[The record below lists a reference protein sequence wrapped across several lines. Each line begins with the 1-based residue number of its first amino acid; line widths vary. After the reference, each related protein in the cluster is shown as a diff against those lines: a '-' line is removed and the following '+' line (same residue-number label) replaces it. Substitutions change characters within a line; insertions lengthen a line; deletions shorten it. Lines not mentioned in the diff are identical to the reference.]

1 MYTQMW
7 DVFCWITLL
16 LRIGCAQGEDMK
28 LLPSPSIIK
37 SSSIVYGMSFTC
49 IKMRSTELRSKKR
62 YNNLTC
68 PSPTESVFNACNSYL
83 CEGVGMRIQLHGTT
97 QLAKWSLRNALG
109 VTYPLHHD
117 WLLEIWRLVAKQRH
131 SQSNHPGRLLKKS
144 YTDRVPTKNT
154 FFSQYRTVLAKPSE
168 LVYSLCI
175 FIM

>member
-1 MYTQMW
+1 
-7 DVFCWITLL
+7 
-16 LRIGCAQGEDMK
+16 MK

-117 WLLEIWRLVAKQRH
+117 WLLEI
-131 SQSNHPGRLLKKS
+131 
-144 YTDRVPTKNT
+144 
-154 FFSQYRTVLAKPSE
+154 
-168 LVYSLCI
+168 
-175 FIM
+175 